1 MKVSV
6 NHITAPNLNWFEL
19 LNLATDI
26 GASGI
31 EFRNDL
37 SAPLFSGE
45 IPEKIAAAVQE
56 AGLELYGLSQ
66 VYPFNAYTNEVAQKV
81 SELIEVAKRSGA
93 QTISLIPQNDGAL
106 ETNNERLYNLQFALS
121 EIKPMLEEAGIV
133 ALLEPL
139 GFESSSLRTK
149 EQAVSAI
156 DYIGGSSVFKL
167 VHDTFHHHLAQE
179 KKIFP
184 KQTGI
189 VHISGVSEKGLAINE
204 MKDEHREL
212 IDSND
217 MLGSVMQIK
226 NLVDQGYSGPIS
238 FEVFSPKVHNTLDIY
253 EKIKN
258 SLKFILHELE
268 CEQLVN
274 SKPQA

>member
-6 NHITAPNLNWFEL
+6 NHITAPNLSWFEL

-37 SAPLFSGE
+37 SVPLFSGE
-45 IPEKIAAAVQE
+45 IPEKIAAAVKE

-66 VYPFNAYTNEVAQKV
+66 VYPFNSYTNEVSQKV

-93 QTISLIPQNDGAL
+93 QTISLIPRNNGAV
-106 ETNNERLYNLQFALS
+106 ETNNERLSNLKFALS

-149 EQAVSAI
+149 EQAVIAI

-179 KKIFP
+179 KKICHNE
-184 KQTGI
+184 I
-189 VHISGVSEKGLAINE
+189 IN
-204 MKDEHREL
+204 
-212 IDSND
+212 
-217 MLGSVMQIK
+217 
-226 NLVDQGYSGPIS
+226 IS
-238 FEVFSPKVHNTLDIY
+238 FY
-253 EKIKN
+253 
-258 SLKFILHELE
+258 
-268 CEQLVN
+268 
-274 SKPQA
+274 